1 VDALAEIRSKTK
13 IPIVTGETLF
23 GKGQFLPVLEKR
35 AADILNPDVCIVGG
49 ILEMKEIAAMAEPHY
64 VAVSPHNFNSTV
76 LAQAAT
82 VHVAATMPN
91 FLIAECFVAFLEQ
104 GRKVARQ
111 LEIKDGYIA
120 LPEAPGLG
128 VEIDEAALAGYP
140 YQQFDKRAFRTYSD
154 EGP

>member
-1 VDALAEIRSKTK
+1 MDVLAEIRSKTK

-23 GKGQFLPVLEKR
+23 GKGQFLPALERR

-49 ILEMKEIAAMAEPHY
+49 ILDLKEIAAMAEPHY

-91 FLIAECFVAFLEQ
+91 FLIAECFVAFIEQ
-104 GRKVARQ
+104 GRQIAQ
-111 LEIKDGYIA
+111 PLEIKEGYIA

-128 VEIDEAALAGYP
+128 VEIDEAALARYP
-140 YQQFDKRAFRTYSD
+140 YQQFGKRTFRTFKD